1 MKKMKKLN
9 DNLKA
14 RAEIPHGDPQG
25 TEAGKTPTV
34 YIAPQVTPL
43 GQWQVVT
50 LQQSVP
56 GGPGNFGFP
65 TDNH

>member
-1 MKKMKKLN
+1 MKKLD

-14 RAEIPHGDPQG
+14 WAEAPHGDPQG
-25 TEAGKTPTV
+25 TESSETPNT

-50 LQQSVP
+50 LTQSIP

-65 TDNH
+65 TDNN